1 MTIRLWNV
9 ENGEQDGDPLRGHT
23 DVTYSISFSFD
34 GLYIVSGSKDKTII
48 IWDVRGR
55 KVKLGPLKG
64 HGGTIRAIEFSPS
77 GDTIASGLEDESIR
91 IWDVRTGDLIR
102 SINSGG
108 KVYSVTFSPD
118 GLNILAGGR
127 FGLKMWDTV
136 DITATP
142 KDFSGELIY
151 SRYSDV
157 FDISFAPD
165 GTRFV
170 TASGAPE
177 IQVWDA
183 LSGGE
188 RTKSLYEREYILTIA
203 VSPSSLLIASG
214 SKNSTVYLWDAVSG
228 ELIAGPWY
236 GHEGNVSSACFSPD
250 ERFVASGSYDNT
262 VRLWNLK

>member
-1 MTIRLWNV
+1 M
-9 ENGEQDGDPLRGHT
+9 
-23 DVTYSISFSFD
+23 
-34 GLYIVSGSKDKTII
+34 
-48 IWDVRGR
+48 
-55 KVKLGPLKG
+55 KLGPLKG